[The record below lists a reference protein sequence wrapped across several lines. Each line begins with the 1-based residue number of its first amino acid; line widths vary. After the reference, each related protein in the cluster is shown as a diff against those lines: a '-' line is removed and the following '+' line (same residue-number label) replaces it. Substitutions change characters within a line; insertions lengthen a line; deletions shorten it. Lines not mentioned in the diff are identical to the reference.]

1 MIIVTFKAAIRR
13 DCVTLDTGA
22 ELLLPHDSK
31 KIKKIKI
38 KKKRK
43 KKKKKFKSF
52 ESIQQPFLVHN
63 YTNA

>member
-31 KIKKIKI
+31 KKKI
-38 KKKRK
+38 KRK